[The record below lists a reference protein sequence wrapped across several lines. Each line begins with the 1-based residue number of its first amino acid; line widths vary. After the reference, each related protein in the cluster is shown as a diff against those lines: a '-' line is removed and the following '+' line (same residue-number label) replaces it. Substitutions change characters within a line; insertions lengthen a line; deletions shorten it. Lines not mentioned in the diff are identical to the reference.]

1 MTTGKKISS
10 PPNHPRPNPEIGAKR
25 LQIPHIYV
33 ILLTMIILVAL
44 CTLIIPAGEYDRIA
58 GPEGREVIKPD
69 SYRQVDSTPINLLQ
83 VMMAIPKGLLDAGE
97 VVFFTL
103 IIGGMFMVLRKTGII
118 QLGVNHLTHRFAR
131 RSIWVIPV
139 LMFLFA
145 TIASFIGTPELSL
158 VYVPVLLPLLLALG
172 YDSMTAVAIALVAT
186 ASGFTGGVTN
196 PVTIGLGQKIANL
209 PLYSGAGFRLVI
221 FVVMLSIGIS
231 YVVRYAIKVK
241 KNPSYSFTYEN
252 DQIKRE
258 EIRAQ
263 QNSDKQQQG
272 TSRQT
277 VAAVVAVLFFA
288 LLIYGVLLE
297 GWFMMELSGLFIL
310 MAIVVGLLAGLTSME
325 ICEAFNEGL
334 KSVLMGAFI
343 IGMARGI
350 AVVMTEGKIL
360 DTVVYALSE
369 AVSFLPGT
377 LTALGM
383 FVVQSLFNFL
393 VPSGSGQ
400 AVITMPIM
408 APLAD
413 LLGVTRQTAVLAFQF
428 GDGISNIFYPTSGY
442 FMATL
447 ALADVRWDRWVRF
460 ILPLL
465 LMWVIMATV
474 FITIAHAIQWG
485 PF

>member
-1 MTTGKKISS
+1 MASGNKASS
-10 PPNHPRPNPEIGAKR
+10 PSSQSRPDPEFTVNQLR
-25 LQIPHIYV
+25 IPHIYV
-33 ILLTMIILVAL
+33 ILLGMIVLVAL
-44 CTLIIPAGEYDRIA
+44 ATFIIPAGEYDRIA

-69 SYRQVDSTPINLLQ
+69 SYQQVDSTPIGILQ
-83 VMMAIPKGLLDAGE
+83 VMMVIPKGLLDAGE
-97 VVFFTL
+97 VVVFTL

-118 QLGVNHLTHRFAR
+118 QLGVNHLTHCFAQ

-139 LMFLFA
+139 LMILFA

-186 ASGFTGGVTN
+186 AAGFTGGLTN
-196 PVTIGLGQKIANL
+196 PVTIGLSQQIANL
-209 PLYSGAGFRLVI
+209 PLYSGAGFRLIVFI
-221 FVVMLSIGIS
+221 VMLSIGIG
-231 YVVRYAIKVK
+231 YVVQYAIKVK
-241 KNPSYSFTYEN
+241 KDPSYSITYEN
-252 DQIKRE
+252 DQVKRE
-258 EIRAQ
+258 EIRTQ
-263 QNSDKQQQG
+263 QNQHKQQQG
-272 TSRQT
+272 TPRQKAAS
-277 VAAVVAVLFFA
+277 VAAVIFFA
-288 LLIYGVLLE
+288 LLVYGVLIE
-297 GWFMMELSGLFIL
+297 GWFMMELSGLFLL
-310 MAIVVGLLAGLTSME
+310 MTIVVGVLAGLKSTK

-334 KSVLMGAFI
+334 KSVLMAAFI

-350 AVVMTEGKIL
+350 AVMMQEGKIM
-360 DTVVYALSE
+360 DTVIYAFAQ

-383 FVVQSLFNFL
+383 LIVQSLFNFL

-428 GDGISNIFYPTSGY
+428 GDGISNIIYPTSGY

-465 LMWVIMATV
+465 LMWVILAAI